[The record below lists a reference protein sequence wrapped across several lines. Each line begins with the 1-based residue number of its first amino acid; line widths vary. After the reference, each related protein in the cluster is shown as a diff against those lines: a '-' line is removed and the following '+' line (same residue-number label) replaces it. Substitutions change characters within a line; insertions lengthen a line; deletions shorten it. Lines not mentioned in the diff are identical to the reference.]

1 MALPSE
7 VQKTIRSINK
17 KIEELEEMK
26 RRLTETFGGTT
37 PAPAGTQVT
46 PQQPVIVRRGASLA
60 EAAGVPTNVQRFE
73 EFLREHGPSTSAA
86 ISEGASIPR
95 GSITWI
101 MRRSNGRIRR
111 REDGLIELA
120 S

>member
-7 VQKTIRSINK
+7 VQKTIRSIDK
-17 KIEELEEMK
+17 KIKELEETK
-26 RRLTETFGGTT
+26 RRLAETFGGTIQPT
-37 PAPAGTQVT
+37 TQPAP
-46 PQQPVIVRRGASLA
+46 QPIVVRRGASLA

-86 ISEGASIPR
+86 ISEGANIPR

-111 REDGLIELA
+111 RDDGLIELA

>member
-1 MALPSE
+1 MALPAE
-7 VQKTIRSINK
+7 VQKTIRSIDK
-17 KIEELEEMK
+17 KIKELEEMK

-37 PAPAGTQVT
+37 QPATQIA
-46 PQQPVIVRRGASLA
+46 PQPTVVRRGASLA
-60 EAAGVPTNVQRFE
+60 EAAGLTGNAQRFE
-73 EFLREHGPSTSAA
+73 AFLREHGPSTSAA
-86 ISEGASIPR
+86 VSEGANIPR